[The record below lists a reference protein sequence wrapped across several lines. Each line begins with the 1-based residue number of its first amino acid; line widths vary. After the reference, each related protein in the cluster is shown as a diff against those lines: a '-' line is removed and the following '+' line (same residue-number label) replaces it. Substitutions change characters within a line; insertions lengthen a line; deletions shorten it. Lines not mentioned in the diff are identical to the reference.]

1 MNITFLQSSPH
12 GLKYIILI
20 SESISEMRHGT
31 LIQVDLQGTD
41 WWLSQALQRLDKNF
55 KLKKMKGARS
65 GDYGGLAL
73 SFSDFKAKMYVM
85 ALT

>member
-1 MNITFLQSSPH
+1 M
-12 GLKYIILI
+12 
-20 SESISEMRHGT
+20 
-31 LIQVDLQGTD
+31 
-41 WWLSQALQRLDKNF
+41 ALQRLDKNF